1 MLFTPDASFLG
12 VYCGDV
18 FQSKMGNVP
27 ASENRRYKHVR
38 LNVLMTR
45 NLLARQRIAC
55 TGECEVDFHR
65 RYGFSGV
72 FASLQRRQNRCA
84 YFYRRVA
91 GFNEACSNLDRAF
104 FACDVDDVAPAYPF
118 GGFRE
123 WSIGYR
129 KTAGRLNHFRAED
142 CQLVR
147 LDQLTGG

>member
-1 MLFTPDASFLG
+1 MLCTPDASFLG

-55 TGECEVDFHR
+55 TGDCEVDFHR

-72 FASLQRRQNRCA
+72 FSL
-84 YFYRRVA
+84 FV
-91 GFNEACSNLDRAF
+91 
-104 FACDVDDVAPAYPF
+104 
-118 GGFRE
+118 
-123 WSIGYR
+123 YR
-129 KTAGRLNHFRAED
+129 KRRKEREMYRMDRTFLESAQMRARVCAHKEVSGNTRYKRYIQRI
-142 CQLVR
+142 CW
-147 LDQLTGG
+147 